1 MNSNELRHT
10 LRDIVKMYFANA
22 NVLWSNGRYTKPN
35 KPYITL
41 SLRSVSKTIHSIRSA
56 PNGVLRQSYPSQA
69 VLTVNLITN
78 GKRTATKEGYTD
90 IYDNTAVADLED
102 FCNFIESVKVSYIC
116 DEKDISIVQNGTVTD
131 VTALLDGME
140 PEYRAMVEFTVD
152 YMQEVSGGYNVSN
165 HIKVHVSDHGADNDS
180 DQDVGEDAEAFE
192 PTPSGGRTEELVNSE
207 IGYFEQVEKIESED

>member
-10 LRDIVKMYFANA
+10 LRDIVQMYFANA
-22 NVLWSNGRYTKPN
+22 TVLWSNGRYTKPN
-35 KPYITL
+35 KPYITI
-41 SLRSVSKTIHSIRSA
+41 SLRSVTKTIHSIRSA

-69 VLTVNLITN
+69 VFTVNLITE
-78 GKRTATKEGYTD
+78 GKRKASKEGYTD

-165 HIKVHVSDHGADNDS
+165 RIKVHLANQDND
-180 DQDVGEDAEAFE
+180 QDDGEDAEAFE

>member
-90 IYDNTAVADLED
+90 VYDNTAVADLED

-116 DEKDISIVQNGTVTD
+116 DDKDISIVQNGTVTD

-152 YMQEVSGGYNVSN
+152 YMQEVSGGYNVSK
-165 HIKVHVSDHGADNDS
+165 IKVHLADHDT
-180 DQDVGEDAEAFE
+180 DQDDEDAEAFE

-207 IGYFEQVEKIESED
+207 IGYFEQVEKIESEE